1 MGVFNFNVVLPD
13 LFAEVA
19 PMMVIFLSIISSL
32 RIAWLV
38 TNRQRFVLYK
48 ELLSLLFIL
57 YILALFYAVTFQD
70 INYGDSNFVLFKE
83 ITRYEFGTPKF
94 WKNNIGNIIIFMPYA
109 FFVAYYLKTKS
120 PWLIILMTFI
130 ASLSIEITQ
139 RYLVQRVFDVD
150 DVLLNVIGGIIGF
163 YLFRIIDKIEERLPR
178 FMKKEIVINT
188 LVLILI
194 TILFIYLLNLVQI
207 EWSLPW
213 IK

>member
-13 LFAEVA
+13 LFSEVA
-19 PMMVIFLSIISSL
+19 PMTVIFLSIIASL
-32 RIAWLV
+32 RIAWLL

-48 ELLSLLFIL
+48 ELLSLLFVL
-57 YILALFYAVTFQD
+57 YILVLFYAVTFQD
-70 INYGDSNFVLFKE
+70 VNYGESNLSLFKE
-83 ITRYEFGTPKF
+83 ILRYDFGSPKF
-94 WKNNIGNIIIFMPYA
+94 WKNNIGNIIIFIPYA

-120 PWLIILMTFI
+120 PLLIILMTFI

-150 DVLLNVIGGIIGF
+150 DVLLNVIGGILGF
-163 YLFRIIDKIEERLPR
+163 YLFRIIDKLEDYLPR

-188 LVLILI
+188 IVLILV
-194 TILFIYLLNLVQI
+194 TVLFIYLLNLVQI